1 MRALLSRNLGGDS
14 SYGEALSVMRM
25 VKGSGVLLI
34 VGVMFAV
41 GMPSTQAQHVFKC
54 AGPAGPV
61 YQSAACEG
69 PELARWDAVPQADDP
84 LLERRLLQIQAELE
98 RSYRRQA
105 RTVGKARRR
114 SGPRQ
119 TLSPCERER
128 QGRAKAYAAAGL
140 KRSFA
145 LSSYWDNR
153 VHQVCR

>member
-1 MRALLSRNLGGDS
+1 MRALVSRNLESDS
-14 SYGEALSVMRM
+14 SYGEALTVMRM
-25 VKGSGVLLI
+25 VKASGVLLI
-34 VGVMFAV
+34 VAVMFAV

-54 AGPAGPV
+54 AGPAGPF

-140 KRSFA
+140 KRDFA

-153 VHQVCR
+153 VHQICR